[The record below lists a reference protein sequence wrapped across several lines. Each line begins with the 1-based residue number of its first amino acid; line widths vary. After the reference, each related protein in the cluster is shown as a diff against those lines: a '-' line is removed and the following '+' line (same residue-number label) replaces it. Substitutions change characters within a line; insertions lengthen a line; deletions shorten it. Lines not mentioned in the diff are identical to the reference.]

1 MTRPADSSPPAADT
15 AAAPGQRLVDLEER
29 VTWWRDR
36 VETLLEAGGPPRDIK
51 EARRHME
58 EAVDRVHAFKLA
70 RALMVVTDPERRALI
85 LATSAVADASHVAAG
100 AHERQLQSLRAARL
114 AEEAA
119 EAERLRNTTDPA
131 VAFEQLLDQ
140 LAQLPDGLR
149 RRAAER
155 LGATV
160 HVATLGSPPVT
171 AAAPELA
178 SASQVAPEPPA
189 GAVLARAPGAAP
201 AAAGGATAAAPT
213 APTAPTKR
221 RVIGAPPERAS

>member
-1 MTRPADSSPPAADT
+1 MQRPVDSGAPAADT

-29 VTWWRDR
+29 VSWWRDR
-36 VETLLEAGGPPRDIK
+36 LEVLLNNDAQPRDVK
-51 EARRHME
+51 EARRHLE
-58 EAVDRVHAFKLA
+58 EAVDRVHSFRLA
-70 RALMVVTDPERRALI
+70 RALLAITDPERRALV

-160 HVATLGSPPVT
+160 HVTAPAGSPPVT
-171 AAAPELA
+171 AAAPEVA
-178 SASQVAPEPPA
+178 SAASAAQAAPELPP
-189 GAVLARAPGAAP
+189 GAVVARAPAAAPGAASGGT
-201 AAAGGATAAAPT
+201 AAAGPVAP
-213 APTAPTKR
+213 R
-221 RVIGAPPERAS
+221 RVVGAPRGAQ